1 MNVRDI
7 HGNLSNWSIVGH
19 TTNSIQHKSSYHLNA
34 RSVLKKKY
42 PTMQILEE
50 VPIFPAKSQTMYL
63 DFYIPMIKTCV
74 EVHGEQHYSFTPH
87 YHRDN
92 LAFVKAQKR
101 DKIKKEWC
109 EINNI
114 KYIELAYNEQDRW
127 EELIANN

>member
-1 MNVRDI
+1 
-7 HGNLSNWSIVGH
+7 
-19 TTNSIQHKSSYHLNA
+19 
-34 RSVLKKKY
+34 
-42 PTMQILEE
+42 
-50 VPIFPAKSQTMYL
+50 
-63 DFYIPMIKTCV
+63 MIKTCV

-114 KYIELAYNEQDRW
+114 KYIELAYNEQDKW